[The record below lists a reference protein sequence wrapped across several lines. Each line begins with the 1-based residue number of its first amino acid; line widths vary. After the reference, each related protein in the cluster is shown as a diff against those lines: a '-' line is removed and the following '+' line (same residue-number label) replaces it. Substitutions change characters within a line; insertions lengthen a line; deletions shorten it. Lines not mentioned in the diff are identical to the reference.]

1 MRVGR
6 RSGGLAQARNL
17 CYPSAMAETGKRG
30 EPPVRRFIRKP
41 VAAKIRSR
49 DNAGQGHL
57 FFDSRDL
64 SVGGAFLRADLLL
77 EQGELLDLEFTLPEG
92 PSLEA
97 RARVAWV
104 RSSDSEQAGS
114 AGMGVEFLNLSPA
127 DREAL
132 ATFLEET

>member
-1 MRVGR
+1 MV
-6 RSGGLAQARNL
+6 
-17 CYPSAMAETGKRG
+17 ETGKRG
-30 EPPVRRFIRKP
+30 DPPVRRFIRKP
-41 VAAKIRSR
+41 VAAQIRSR

-57 FFDSRDL
+57 FFDSQDL

-77 EQGELLDLEFTLPEG
+77 EQGDLLDLEFTLPDGG

-104 RSSDSEQAGS
+104 RSSDSEQSGS

-132 ATFLEET
+132 ATFLEGN

>member
-1 MRVGR
+1 MAAAD
-6 RSGGLAQARNL
+6 LARQCNL
-17 CYPSAMAETGKRG
+17 WYPNCYMVETVKKG

-41 VAAKIRSR
+41 VAAQIRSR

-57 FFDSRDL
+57 FFDSQDL

-77 EQGELLDLEFTLPEG
+77 EQGDLLDLEFTLPDGG
-92 PSLEA
+92 PSMEA

-114 AGMGVEFLNLSPA
+114 AGMGVEFLNLSPT

-132 ATFLEET
+132 ATFLEEN